1 MENSIFQKM
10 MAFLVTF
17 ILMTS
22 QSWAHGEDKYGPHK
36 GFIRMPGAFHT
47 ELVLNGKNKL
57 KVYLLDIDWKNPSI
71 EKSKLEI
78 TYNNQFK
85 AECKPQKDFYSC
97 EFPKS
102 VNLTKKGELKV
113 MATRQDSK
121 GSEAL
126 YLLPLKLEIIDD
138 GHNGHQ

>member
-57 KVYLLDIDWKNPSI
+57 TQAIGRGLLDRRFFSI
-71 EKSKLEI
+71 
-78 TYNNQFK
+78 
-85 AECKPQKDFYSC
+85 
-97 EFPKS
+97 
-102 VNLTKKGELKV
+102 NLL
-113 MATRQDSK
+113 SF
-121 GSEAL
+121 
-126 YLLPLKLEIIDD
+126 
-138 GHNGHQ
+138 